1 LNLGSIQSVV
11 SLGVNMIIAILMFV
25 MFFLII
31 IALVFALFTR
41 ALYFWAIAVF
51 SPLLSL
57 RYFFDGKL

>member
-1 LNLGSIQSVV
+1 MNLGSIQSVV